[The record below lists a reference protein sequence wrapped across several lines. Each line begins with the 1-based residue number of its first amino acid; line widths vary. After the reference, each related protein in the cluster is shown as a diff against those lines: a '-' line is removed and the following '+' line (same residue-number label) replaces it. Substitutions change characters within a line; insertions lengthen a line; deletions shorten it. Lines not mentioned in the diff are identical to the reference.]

1 MNTFPSSSVA
11 PATITRRTFISSSVV
26 AVVTAPRVFAR
37 APQPPMPSYLKG
49 YELLWTKDPKAANEK
64 WFREA
69 RLGLFMHYG
78 VSAVAASHVWSMY
91 GIDYDAEGRR
101 GQRAPIP
108 IAEYEKWAE
117 KFTADKFDANF
128 ITDLALE
135 AGCRYVNIT
144 TRHHDGFCLWDS
156 ASEPFNARNSAAKR
170 DLVKELSDACAKKSL
185 GFLPYWSLGR
195 DWRCPYAFPDQ
206 RPPYE
211 KYFGKPDPHYPP
223 WSDRHPEKYM
233 AFAREQV
240 TELLT
245 KYKLAGLWFDGVGVG
260 KQHKS
265 EMKLHEFYDYVHRL
279 QPSALVAH
287 KNGVTGTEDFIA
299 CEGMIGGAA
308 GDEAFAT
315 LMKRNVPRE
324 TCSNL
329 GKGWGYSAKFA
340 DKTISFEH
348 AWKQLRRCTAQSANW
363 LANTGPL
370 PDGSI
375 DPSHVAIYRAL
386 GEKIRREGFPP
397 MSGPQYDEDRKEMAG
412 IVKLKA
418 TRKTGFQETP

>member
-1 MNTFPSSSVA
+1 
-11 PATITRRTFISSSVV
+11 
-26 AVVTAPRVFAR
+26 
-37 APQPPMPSYLKG
+37 MPSYLKG
-49 YELLWTKDPKAANEK
+49 YEALWVTDPKAANVK

-78 VSAVAASHVWSMY
+78 ASAVAASHVWSMY
-91 GIDYDAEGRR
+91 GIYYDDAGKRV
-101 GQRAPIP
+101 QRAPIP

-117 KFTADKFDANF
+117 KFTAEKFDANL

-135 AGCRYVNIT
+135 AGCRYINIT

-156 ASEPFNARNSAAKR
+156 ASEPFNAKNSAAKR
-170 DLVKELSDACAKKSL
+170 DLVRELSDACTKKGL

-195 DWRCPYAFPDQ
+195 DWRSPYAFPDQ

-211 KYFGKPDPHYPP
+211 KYFGRPDPHYPP
-223 WSDRHPEKYM
+223 WSERDVVKYM
-233 AFAREQV
+233 AFARQQV

-245 KYKLAGLWFDGVGVG
+245 KYELAGLWFDGVGVG

-279 QPSALVAH
+279 QPHALVAH
-287 KNGVTGTEDFIA
+287 KGGVSGTEDFIA
-299 CEGMIGGAA
+299 CEGIIRSGE
-308 GDEAFAT
+308 GDTAFET
-315 LMKRNVPRE
+315 LTRRGVPRE
-324 TCSNL
+324 VCSNL

-340 DKTISFEH
+340 HQTMSSEQ
-348 AWKQLRRCTAQSANW
+348 AWKQLRRCTAQKANW

-375 DPSHVAIYRAL
+375 DPSHIAIYRTL
-386 GEKIRREGFPP
+386 GEKIRREGYPP
-397 MSGPQYDEDRKEMAG
+397 LQGPQYEADRTEMEE
-412 IVKLKA
+412 KLQQLRAKKKA
-418 TRKTGFQETP
+418 YQETP